1 MKKIIVAGN
10 VASGKTT
17 LCQVLNGMKIE
28 YKKTQSVEVI
38 RSMIDTPGEY
48 FQHRKFLRALIS
60 SAADTEVMLFVVDP
74 TQEQSCLRS
83 GLASTFL
90 MDVIGVI
97 TKTDISTAEQ
107 IERAKEVLH
116 LAGTEKVFPV
126 SAVTGEGMKPLLE
139 YLDGALTS

>member
-17 LCQVLNGMKIE
+17 LCQYLNGRKIE

-38 RSMIDTPGEY
+38 NSMIDTPGEY
-48 FQHRKFLRALIS
+48 FQQRRYLRTLIS
-60 SAADTEVMLFVVDP
+60 CAADTEVMIFVLDP
-74 TQEQSCLRS
+74 TQEQSCLRV

-97 TKTDISTAEQ
+97 TKIDLATEEQ
-107 IERAKEVLH
+107 ITRGKELLR
-116 LAGTEKVFPV
+116 LAGTDKVFAV
-126 SAVTGEGMKPLLE
+126 SAVTGEGMDLLTE
-139 YLDGALTS
+139 YLLD

>member
-17 LCQVLNGMKIE
+17 LCQYLNGKKIE

-38 RSMIDTPGEY
+38 NSMIDTPGEY
-48 FQHRKFLRALIS
+48 FQHRRYLRALIS
-60 SAADTEVMLFVVDP
+60 CAADTEVMIFVLDP

-97 TKTDISTAEQ
+97 TKTDIASTEQ
-107 IERAKEVLH
+107 IERGTELLR
-116 LAGTEKVFPV
+116 LAGVEKVFAV
-126 SAVTGEGMKPLLE
+126 SALTGEGMGALSE
-139 YLDGALTS
+139 YLLD